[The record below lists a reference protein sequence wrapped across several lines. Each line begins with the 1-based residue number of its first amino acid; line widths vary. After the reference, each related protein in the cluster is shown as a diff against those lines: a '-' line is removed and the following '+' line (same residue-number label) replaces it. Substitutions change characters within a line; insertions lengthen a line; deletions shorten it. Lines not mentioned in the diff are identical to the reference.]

1 MTTRSVLV
9 LGALLATAAC
19 SPTITN
25 HGHRL
30 DSEALAQIE
39 PGVSSREDVTR
50 LLGSPSAIGTFDL
63 ERWYYISQRM
73 EQQAFYTDEITN
85 QDVVSIDFDATGVV
99 ASVDQTDMSAARQIE
114 PVDDKTKTMGNEFT
128 LLEQL
133 LGNVGR
139 FNTDPSAIDGQIG
152 RRPPP
157 GS

>member
-9 LGALLATAAC
+9 LGALLAATAC
-19 SPTITN
+19 SPTISN

-30 DSEALAQIE
+30 DSDALAQIE
-39 PGVSSREDVTR
+39 PGISSREDVAR

-85 QDVVSIDFDATGVV
+85 QDVVAIDFDPTGVV
-99 ASVDQTDMSAARQIE
+99 ASVDQTDMSAAKQIE

-139 FNTDPSAIDGQIG
+139 FNTDPSAIDGQVG
-152 RRPPP
+152 RRPP
-157 GS
+157 GM

>member
-1 MTTRSVLV
+1 MTRSVLV
-9 LGALLATAAC
+9 LGALLAATAC
-19 SPTITN
+19 SPTISN

-30 DSEALAQIE
+30 DSDALAQIE
-39 PGVSSREDVTR
+39 PGISSRDDVAR

-73 EQQAFYTDEITN
+73 EQQAFYTDEITS
-85 QDVVSIDFDATGVV
+85 QDVVAIDFDPSGTV
-99 ASVDQTDMSAARQIE
+99 ASVDKTDMSAARQIE

-152 RRPPP
+152 RRPP
-157 GS
+157 GM